1 VREEPQNHVETCYTI
16 CQIGLRGAWAK
27 LVSEH
32 REVGIAKS
40 SRNMSNVLCR
50 DGLSCIT
57 PRFVVYV

>member
-1 VREEPQNHVETCYTI
+1 MLAYL

-50 DGLSCIT
+50 GGLRWIT
-57 PRFVVYV
+57 SRFVGYV